1 MPDSSASPEPFTADA
16 GDSTDDTAPGLV
28 MCFNVADPTGAG
40 GNACDVTA
48 VASVGSHALPIV
60 TGVLIRD
67 SAEVFDHYPLD
78 TEAVVEQARAL
89 LEDGEVHAFKVGNCD
104 NVESVSAIAELI
116 ADYPDVP
123 VVTYV
128 GNLGH
133 VDESQIDD
141 YLSAISELIVPQT
154 YVLCGNFNLLQTLL
168 LPEWDAP
175 EPTTAWQI
183 AKAAAE
189 AGGEYVL
196 LTGVPAAD
204 GFLENVLLS
213 DEKLLLRERFERFD
227 VSFVGAGDTLS
238 AVLAGLL
245 GSGMPIEQAATEAL
259 QFLDQSLESG
269 FRPGMG
275 MVLPDRLFWAHPG
288 DEDDE
293 IDDIGADMPP
303 PRTH

>member
-1 MPDSSASPEPFTADA
+1 MSELRADPNSTSDLDANPEDA
-16 GDSTDDTAPGLV
+16 QDAAPGLV

-48 VASVGSHALPIV
+48 VASVGSHALPVV

-67 SAEVFDHYPLD
+67 SAEVFD
-78 TEAVVEQARAL
+78 QARAL
-89 LEDGEVHAFKVGNCD
+89 LEDGEIHAFKVGNCD

-128 GNLGH
+128 GNLSH

-141 YLSAISELIVPQT
+141 YLSAIGELIVPQT
-154 YVLCGNFNLLQTLL
+154 YVLCGNFSLLQALL
-168 LPEWDAP
+168 LPEWDAS
-175 EPTTAWQI
+175 EPPTPWQI

-196 LTGVPAAD
+196 ITGVPSGSGTD
-204 GFLENVLLS
+204 GFLENVLIS
-213 DEKLLLRERFERFD
+213 DEQLLLRERFERFD

-245 GSGMPIEQAATEAL
+245 ASGMPIEQAAVEAL

-288 DEDDE
+288 DDAADEEDDTP
-293 IDDIGADMPP
+293 DIGLDLPP